1 MIIKCIIMRML
12 YGAKA
17 QKAAKRA
24 NKTLKFYS
32 VFWHGICL
40 IA

>member
-1 MIIKCIIMRML
+1 MILKCFKMRML

-24 NKTLKFYS
+24 KKTTKFYS